1 MKDKKNMPTVLV
13 HLDPTNEKAS
23 SVPRDY
29 KVNLSQILYDE
40 LDRQGLQLPHGC
52 LAGSCGS
59 CRIHVIKGIENLS
72 PMGVVET
79 DTVAHLQSEY
89 PGKIVRLSCRAKV
102 LGDVEITPLK

>member
-1 MKDKKNMPTVLV
+1 MPTVLV
-13 HLDPTNEKAS
+13 HLDKKESPNEKVDNLS
-23 SVPRDY
+23 REY

-59 CRIHVIKGIENLS
+59 CRVHVVKGIENLS

-79 DTVAHLQSEY
+79 DTVMHIKDSY

>member
-1 MKDKKNMPTVLV
+1 MPTVLV
-13 HLDPTNEKAS
+13 NLQSPNENEFFS
-23 SVPRDY
+23 PREY
-29 KVNLSQILYDE
+29 RVNLSQILYDE

-59 CRIHVIKGIENLS
+59 CRIHVDKGIENLS

-79 DTVAHLQSEY
+79 DTVSHIKDSY

>member
-1 MKDKKNMPTVLV
+1 MLV
-13 HLDPTNEKAS
+13 HSANEKEPS
-23 SVPRDY
+23 EPREY
-29 KVNLSQILYDE
+29 KAHINKILYDE

-59 CRIHVIKGIENLS
+59 CRIHVLKGIENLS

-79 DTVAHLQSEY
+79 DTVGHIQKEY

-102 LGDVEITPLK
+102 LGDVEIVPLR

>member
-1 MKDKKNMPTVLV
+1 MPTVLV
-13 HLDPTNEKAS
+13 NLQSPNENEFFS
-23 SVPRDY
+23 PREY
-29 KVNLSQILYDE
+29 RVNLSQILYDE

-59 CRIHVIKGIENLS
+59 CRIHVVKGIENLS

-79 DTVAHLQSEY
+79 DTVTHIKDLY
-89 PGKIVRLSCRAKV
+89 PGKTVRLSCRAKV

>member
-1 MKDKKNMPTVLV
+1 MPTVLV
-13 HLDPTNEKAS
+13 HLDIPNEKDEKT
-23 SVPRDY
+23 PREY
-29 KVNLSQILYDE
+29 KVNLNQILYDE

-79 DTVAHLQSEY
+79 DTVSHLQSEY
-89 PGKIVRLSCRAKV
+89 PGKTVRLSCRAKV
-102 LGDVEITPLK
+102 LGDIEIVPLK